1 MLQLSKVKKSRDEW
15 KKKAKKKT
23 KELWEMRKVLKYYRN
38 RVANLIG
45 ENKRLRAELKE
56 LKEKEIKSNILPQK
70 CKLLRRH
77 APKLRQF
84 YRELVYNMA
93 NR

>member
-56 LKEKEIKSNILPQK
+56 LKEKEIKSNEKKMIHQL
-70 CKLLRRH
+70 
-77 APKLRQF
+77 
-84 YRELVYNMA
+84 
-93 NR
+93 